1 VSDLVLVR
9 RSGPG
14 GTVARVTLNR
24 PERRNALDRELGE
37 ALLAVFQG
45 LAEEAPDAL
54 RVVVLAGAG
63 ATFCAGADVAWM
75 RAAAALSREENV
87 ADALQ
92 LAAMLGAID
101 ACPVPVVVRVQG
113 AALGGGSG
121 LCAVGDVVIAEAT
134 ARFGFP
140 EVRLGLVPAT
150 ISPFV
155 IAKIGEGNARAQ
167 FALGE
172 RISAAEARR
181 LGLVDRVVDG
191 APALDEAV
199 DAAVRSILAGAPAAV
214 REAKALA
221 RSMRGIGD
229 PAAAGV
235 AERTAR
241 LLADRR
247 GSAEAA
253 EGLDAFAD
261 GRRPAW
267 APGEE
272 ERA

>member
-1 VSDLVLVR
+1 VSELVLVS

-14 GTVARVTLNR
+14 GAVARVTLNR
-24 PERRNALDRELGE
+24 PERRNALDRELGDE
-37 ALLAVFQG
+37 LLSVFG
-45 LAEEAPDAL
+45 SLAEEPADAL

-75 RAAAALSREENV
+75 RAAAALPREENV
-87 ADALQ
+87 EDALR
-92 LAAMLGAID
+92 LATMLGAID

-121 LCAVGDVVIAEAT
+121 LCAVGDVVIAEAG

-155 IAKIGEGNARAQ
+155 VARIGEGNARAQ
-167 FALGE
+167 FSLGE

-181 LGLVDRVVDG
+181 LGLVHRVVDG
-191 APALDEAV
+191 MVALDEAV
-199 DAAVRSILAGAPAAV
+199 ATAVRSVLFGAPGAV

-221 RSMRGIGD
+221 RSMRGVAD
-229 PAAAGV
+229 PAAGHV

-241 LLADRR
+241 LLAARR
-247 GSAEAA
+247 GSPEAA
-253 EGLDAFAD
+253 EGLEAFAG

-267 APGEE
+267 APEDE
-272 ERA
+272 AS